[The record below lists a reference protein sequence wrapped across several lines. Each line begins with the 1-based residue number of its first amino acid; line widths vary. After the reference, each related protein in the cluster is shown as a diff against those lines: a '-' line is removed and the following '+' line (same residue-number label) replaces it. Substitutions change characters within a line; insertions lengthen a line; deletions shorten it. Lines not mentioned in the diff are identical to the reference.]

1 MTLGGPYFEAQLVAV
16 LPVHDLDRA
25 ELWYGRI
32 GFEVSASY
40 PDYRVLRA
48 GHLILHLRL
57 LDLGEGPSTAGVY
70 LTMPSED
77 AVAIVHAAWTAAG
90 PGVLT
95 EPMLHPHGLVE
106 FAAEDPDGNLWRI
119 GAPAGTTPAPERAV
133 DSGLAPDRAPGREPG
148 PAISGETDDGPE
160 PATGTSIVGEPDWL
174 TLMTAGHCTLCK
186 LTPSEGN
193 APGLA
198 GRLRDEAHRWK
209 VVLRDADDDMVRI
222 AGSPGAWSALEYGV
236 HVRDVL
242 AVFTERVL
250 RTLAESD
257 PELGWW
263 DHEAAIADGFANES
277 DRDAVGD
284 DLVENANRLADV
296 LAGVSGDQWERGAT
310 RQETER
316 FTVELLARYA
326 LHEVVHHRVDAER
339 SLKP

>member
-133 DSGLAPDRAPGREPG
+133 DSGLAPDRAPGREPIAEALARRG
-148 PAISGETDDGPE
+148 LPAANLEAL
-160 PATGTSIVGEPDWL
+160 ATQ
-174 TLMTAGHCTLCK
+174 A
-186 LTPSEGN
+186 
-193 APGLA
+193 
-198 GRLRDEAHRWK
+198 
-209 VVLRDADDDMVRI
+209 
-222 AGSPGAWSALEYGV
+222 
-236 HVRDVL
+236 
-242 AVFTERVL
+242 
-250 RTLAESD
+250 RTLAAQGRNVRQSMEAT
-257 PELGWW
+257 ER
-263 DHEAAIADGFANES
+263 EAA
-277 DRDAVGD
+277 AVEAQRARWNSVRR
-284 DLVENANRLADV
+284 LVRLAAAKDEK
-296 LAGVSGDQWERGAT
+296 LAV
-310 RQETER
+310 
-316 FTVELLARYA
+316 LLAA
-326 LHEVVHHRVDAER
+326 C
-339 SLKP
+339 